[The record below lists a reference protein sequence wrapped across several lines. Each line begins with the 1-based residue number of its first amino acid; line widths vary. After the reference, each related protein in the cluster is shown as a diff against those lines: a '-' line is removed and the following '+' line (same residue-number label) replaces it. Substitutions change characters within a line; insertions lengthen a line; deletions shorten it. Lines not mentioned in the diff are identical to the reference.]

1 MFHRNPFRLLMQLT
15 SGDVLIG
22 LYIVVAVMLIIVLYH
37 ALFVVVDLR
46 KILRRVED
54 ITAQVEAVILKPIS
68 MADQIMEW
76 VIANIDAL
84 AKKKEKKH
92 HDKGNERHE

>member
-1 MFHRNPFRLLMQLT
+1 MQLT

-37 ALFVVVDLR
+37 ALFVMVDMR

-76 VIANIDAL
+76 VISNIDAL

-92 HDKGNERHE
+92 QEHHKHD

>member
-1 MFHRNPFRLLMQLT
+1 MFHRNPFRTLMQLT

-37 ALFVVVDLR
+37 ALFVMVDMR

-76 VIANIDAL
+76 VISNIDAL

-92 HDKGNERHE
+92 HERHE

>member
-37 ALFVVVDLR
+37 ALFVMVDLR

-76 VIANIDAL
+76 VISNIDAL

-92 HDKGNERHE
+92 QEHHKHD

>member
-37 ALFVVVDLR
+37 ALFVVVDMR

-76 VIANIDAL
+76 VISNIDAL

-92 HDKGNERHE
+92 QEHHKHD

>member
-1 MFHRNPFRLLMQLT
+1 MQLT

-37 ALFVVVDLR
+37 ALFVMVDMR

-76 VIANIDAL
+76 VISNIDAL

-92 HDKGNERHE
+92 HERHE

>member
-37 ALFVVVDLR
+37 ALFVMVDMR

-92 HDKGNERHE
+92 QEHHKHD

>member
-1 MFHRNPFRLLMQLT
+1 MQLT

-37 ALFVVVDLR
+37 ALFVMVDLR

-76 VIANIDAL
+76 VISNIDAL

-92 HDKGNERHE
+92 QEHHKHD